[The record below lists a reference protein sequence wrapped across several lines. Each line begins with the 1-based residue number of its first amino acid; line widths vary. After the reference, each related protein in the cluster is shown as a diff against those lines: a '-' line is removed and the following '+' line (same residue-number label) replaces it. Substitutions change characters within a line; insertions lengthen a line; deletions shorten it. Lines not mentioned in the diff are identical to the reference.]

1 MQTAQSLSIP
11 FPEFATFAALPQEY
25 LPQKSLQSPIL
36 EGNLLKICKS
46 DENLL
51 PLRKFFL
58 DTLYFRYNNMEVQTK
73 DNKIFAP
80 LKDKWLVNKP
90 EEQVRQTYICRL
102 VDSYGYSLDQMAQE
116 LQVNNSQRGQGA
128 ARGDI
133 VIWRTKED
141 KLNNKSAL
149 IVVECKAESV
159 TIHQEDYFQGYNYA
173 AWAGADFFVT
183 TNLKETRIFRVVKGE
198 LPKRLEEIADIPTA
212 EKAQSKKE
220 IDKLLQQ
227 TKSFTRDEF
236 SKLLFKC
243 HNIIRNNDK
252 LSPEAAFDEISKI
265 LFIKIRYERD
275 NTGTQIFSLDNFK
288 KARETYNS
296 FKSKDA
302 PEFYQFLFEKTKEDF
317 ANDHLF
323 EQNDVIKIREN
334 SFEQIV
340 KELQIYNLSTT
351 SDDVKG
357 IAFEKFLGRTF
368 RGELGQFFTPRTIVE
383 FMVNVLDPQEGEY
396 ICDPCCG
403 SGGFLINAFEYVR
416 AQIEQDIEQEKEKIK
431 EQYYTDSYDQLS
443 DKQKEAIDTKIANA
457 FQILNQE
464 LDINNADGRLRSL
477 SFDCIYGT
485 DANPRMARTAK
496 MNMIM
501 HGDGHGGV
509 HHHDGLLN
517 VNGIFDN
524 RFDVILTNP
533 PFGAHVDKDLKITEA
548 DKFTDEAKIKL
559 YTKRYGDAY
568 LEALK
573 QVNDHIGESILSLY
587 ETGAMSGLTE
597 VLFIERCLNLLKPG
611 GRMGIVL
618 PEGVLNNTNLQK
630 IRDFVESKAKI
641 MLVVS
646 IPQDVFIASGATVK
660 PSLLFFRKF
669 TEEEATLYATITDDA
684 RAEAVAPYLSELED
698 IDLKLA
704 TRGKDA
710 VSKEDKKRLKI
721 RRKDIETIIETETK
735 KLVKERFDY
744 QIPIAE
750 VQKAGIS
757 TTGAPIE
764 NELLPLETEYTEYRK
779 EHSLWMQKAKQIT
792 YTLDKNGNIVRM
804 HN

>member
-1 MQTAQSLSIP
+1 MDIQIQ
-11 FPEFATFAALPQEY
+11 
-25 LPQKSLQSPIL
+25 
-36 EGNLLKICKS
+36 
-46 DENLL
+46 
-51 PLRKFFL
+51 
-58 DTLYFRYNNMEVQTK
+58 

-80 LKDKWLVNKP
+80 LKDKWLVTKP
-90 EEQVRQTYICRL
+90 EEIVRQKYICRL

-116 LQVNNSQRGQGA
+116 IQVNNAQRGQGA
-128 ARGDI
+128 ARADI
-133 VIWRTKED
+133 VIWRSKEE
-141 KLNNKSAL
+141 KAKGKNAL

-159 TIHQEDYFQGYNYA
+159 TIHEEDYFQGYNYA
-173 AWAGADFFVT
+173 SWAGADFFVT
-183 TNLKETRIFRVVKGE
+183 TNNKETRVFRVVKGE
-198 LPKRLEEIADIPTA
+198 MPKRLEEIADIPTA
-212 EKAQSKKE
+212 EKATNQKE
-220 IDKLLQQ
+220 IEKLLKQ
-227 TKSFTRDEF
+227 TKAFTRDEF

-265 LFIKIRYERD
+265 LFIKIRYERSNED
-275 NTGTQIFSLDNFK
+275 GQIFSAERFAEN
-288 KARETYNS
+288 R
-296 FKSKDA
+296 KSYEKLNKEMGVTEA
-302 PEFYQFLFEKTKEDF
+302 IPFYQNLFEKTKQDF

-323 EQNDVIKIREN
+323 EPNDVIKIREN

-340 KELQIYNLSTT
+340 KELEIYNLSTT

-368 RGELGQFFTPRTIVE
+368 RGELGQFFTPRTIVD
-383 FMVNVLDPQEGEY
+383 FMVKVLDPQEGEY

-403 SGGFLINAFEYVR
+403 SGGFLIDAFEYVR
-416 AQIEQDIEQEKEKIK
+416 TKIEKDIEQQKEAIKQQFYTSEYDQLSTLEKEKIDAK
-431 EQYYTDSYDQLS
+431 VAD
-443 DKQKEAIDTKIANA
+443 A
-457 FQILNQE
+457 FEKLNHE
-464 LDINNADGRLRSL
+464 LNINNEKGRLRSL

-517 VNGIFDN
+517 VNGIFEN

-533 PFGAHVDKDLKITEA
+533 PFGAHVDKSLLITEA
-548 DKFTDEAKIKL
+548 DKFTDQQKIEA
-559 YTKRYGDAY
+559 YVKRYGQAY

-573 QVNDHIGESILSLY
+573 QVNDHIGEPLLNLY
-587 ETGAMSGLTE
+587 ETGKMSGLTE

-641 MLVVS
+641 LLVVS

-669 TEEEATLYATITDDA
+669 TEEETAQYKAIVAAAQKEAEKPYKQELKEITEKLAKRGKEAPSKEEKKQLQARQKEIQATI
-684 RAEAVAPYLSELED
+684 EA
-698 IDLKLA
+698 
-704 TRGKDA
+704 
-710 VSKEDKKRLKI
+710 
-721 RRKDIETIIETETK
+721 ETK
-735 KLVKERFDY
+735 KLVKKRFDY

-764 NELLPLETEYTEYRK
+764 NELVPLEEEFTQYRK
-779 EHSLWMQKAKQIT
+779 ENHLWDIEVEETIYRIDNDNNVM
-792 YTLDKNGNIVRM
+792 RM
-804 HN
+804 RWADGEQQVQNFY